1 MRIWRN
7 LRQALYGVRR
17 NKGNTFLM
25 ALGIVIGIASLTVI
39 VAIGEGAKKQVLAQI
54 ADMGFGPDSFSVRT
68 GSGKLFFNR
77 GPEPNNLTLSDAD
90 DIRAMSTV
98 TQVVPIQRKSMRAV
112 YRGKNTFTRVFG
124 VPPNWKQDESWK
136 IADGRF
142 LSEEDMDRKAKV
154 VVLGAT
160 PAKKLFNSEDPIE
173 KMVRIG
179 SVYFK
184 VIGTFAPK
192 GMTESGYDPDD
203 RVLIPLSTSIARLF
217 RQTYLQSIQVRTVGP
232 ERVAETMESVRN
244 LLRQNHKLSVIAEDD
259 FRFITPEG
267 IMEWRTQQEQALNRM
282 LTLISTVSLF
292 VGGIVIM
299 NIMLV
304 SVRER
309 IHEIGVRRCFGARRS
324 DIIQQFLFEAV
335 FVSLVGGGGGVLL
348 GIAVSLGLQ
357 RFQMA
362 THLTWQP
369 FILAFV
375 FSALIGL
382 VFGVQPARKA
392 ALLTPEEAL
401 R

>member
-7 LRQALYGVRR
+7 LRQALHGLKR

-54 ADMGFGPDSFSVRT
+54 ADMGFGSDSFSVRT

-90 DIRAMSTV
+90 DIRALSTV
-98 TQVVPIQRKSMRAV
+98 TQVVPMQQKSMRVV
-112 YRGKNTFTRVFG
+112 YRGKNTFTRIFG
-124 VPPNWKQDESWK
+124 VTPNWQLDESWK
-136 IADGRF
+136 IAGGRF
-142 LSEEDMDRKAKV
+142 FTEEDMDRKAKV

-179 SVYFK
+179 PVYFK

-203 RVLIPLSTSIARLF
+203 RMFIPLSTSIARLF
-217 RQTYLQSIQVRTVGP
+217 HQTYLRNIRVQALGP
-232 ERVAETMESVRN
+232 ERVAETMESVRS

-267 IMEWRTQQEQALNRM
+267 IMEWRTRQKQALNRM

-324 DIIQQFLFEAV
+324 DIVQQFLFEAV
-335 FVSLVGGGGGVLL
+335 FVSLAGGGAGVLL
-348 GIAVSLGLQ
+348 GIAVSIGLH

-369 FILAFV
+369 FVLAFV